1 MGLTRD
7 DPLAGAPV
15 FHDSFVE
22 SGKGTGGLWFWPLWV
37 SRAFVLVLG
46 DLNSKKATPT
56 VEVLNGLEKRDCH
69 VPVGKASFA
78 SRETPWNVWVL
89 SFPSVDLKVAS
100 RVIVWQLVGLSR
112 SVRGS

>member
-1 MGLTRD
+1 MEGLTRH

-22 SGKGTGGLWFWPLWV
+22 SEQAPLTTGKGTGGLWSWPLWV

-46 DLNSKKATPT
+46 ELNSKKATPI

-78 SRETPWNVWVL
+78 SRETPWDVW
-89 SFPSVDLKVAS
+89 SGFF
-100 RVIVWQLVGLSR
+100 RFRRWT
-112 SVRGS
+112 